1 MKKLLAEFVGN
12 VKFLANVLILVY
24 FALVLCIVIDANIL
38 TYADDFMLVIFICR
52 YGDSWHLS
60 YSEELQIIF
69 RISGKCYT
77 KLLSLVFFRYADHL
91 FCRMVLG

>member
-52 YGDSWHLS
+52 YGDS
-60 YSEELQIIF
+60 
-69 RISGKCYT
+69 
-77 KLLSLVFFRYADHL
+77 
-91 FCRMVLG
+91 